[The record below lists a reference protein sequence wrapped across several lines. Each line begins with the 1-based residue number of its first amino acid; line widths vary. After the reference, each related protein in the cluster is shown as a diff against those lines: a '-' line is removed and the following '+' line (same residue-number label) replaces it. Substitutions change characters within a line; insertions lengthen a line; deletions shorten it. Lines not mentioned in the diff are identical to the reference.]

1 LLNLARERNEEFQN
15 VLTRYAM
22 ERLLY
27 RLGESRHRSR
37 FTLKGAMLFSIWSGE
52 QHRAT
57 WDIDLLGK
65 GQNSIE
71 HLEDVFREICREQTE
86 DGIEFLEDTVRG
98 RRIREDQDYE
108 GVRIQLTATLD
119 KAIIPVQVDIG
130 FGDVITPAPVTVSFP
145 TLLDFPAPS
154 LRAYPRETVIAEK
167 FHAFVLLGMTN
178 SRMKDFYDVWS
189 LSRLFEFDGAIL
201 SRAIKETFRRR
212 GTPLPVEPPLALTS
226 DFSQDSAKQTQWK
239 AFLRKGR
246 LEVDGKTFSEII
258 DALRGFLMPTMLA
271 AARNESFEMIWSP
284 QSDWEPKRES
294 GK

>member
-1 LLNLARERNEEFQN
+1 
-15 VLTRYAM
+15 
-22 ERLLY
+22 
-27 RLGESRHRSR
+27 
-37 FTLKGAMLFSIWSGE
+37 
-52 QHRAT
+52 
-57 WDIDLLGK
+57 
-65 GQNSIE
+65 
-71 HLEDVFREICREQTE
+71 
-86 DGIEFLEDTVRG
+86 
-98 RRIREDQDYE
+98 
-108 GVRIQLTATLD
+108 
-119 KAIIPVQVDIG
+119 
-130 FGDVITPAPVTVSFP
+130 VSFP

>member
-1 LLNLARERNEEFQN
+1 
-15 VLTRYAM
+15 
-22 ERLLY
+22 
-27 RLGESRHRSR
+27 
-37 FTLKGAMLFSIWSGE
+37 
-52 QHRAT
+52 
-57 WDIDLLGK
+57 
-65 GQNSIE
+65 
-71 HLEDVFREICREQTE
+71 
-86 DGIEFLEDTVRG
+86 
-98 RRIREDQDYE
+98 
-108 GVRIQLTATLD
+108 
-119 KAIIPVQVDIG
+119 
-130 FGDVITPAPVTVSFP
+130 
-145 TLLDFPAPS
+145 
-154 LRAYPRETVIAEK
+154 
-167 FHAFVLLGMTN
+167 
-178 SRMKDFYDVWS
+178 MKDFYDVWS